1 MIYHIMCEVAPGK
14 EAEMDAFLINKM
26 KKFWLSNQGVS
37 RFHVFGDHLA
47 NKSERLITIEVG
59 DFSNFDKIL
68 ALDER
73 KALRAELMTLASNVQ
88 SRIMEVI
95 E

>member
-14 EAEMDAFLINKM
+14 EDALDHFLIHKM
-26 KKFWLSNQGVS
+26 KPFWLSNQGVS

-68 ALDER
+68 DLHER
-73 KALRAELMTLASNVQ
+73 KTLRAELLTLASNVQ

>member
-1 MIYHIMCEVAPGK
+1 MIYHIMCEVAPGQE
-14 EAEMDAFLINKM
+14 EALDRFLVDKM
-26 KKFWLSNQGVS
+26 KKFWLGNQGVS

-73 KALRAELMTLASNVQ
+73 KALRTELLTLASNVQ

>member
-1 MIYHIMCEVAPGK
+1 MIYHIMCEVTPGK
-14 EAEMDAFLINKM
+14 EDALDAFLVNKM

-37 RFHVFGDHLA
+37 RFHIFGDHLA
-47 NKSERLITIEVG
+47 NKLERVITIEVG

-73 KALRAELMTLASNVQ
+73 KALRAELLTLASNVQ